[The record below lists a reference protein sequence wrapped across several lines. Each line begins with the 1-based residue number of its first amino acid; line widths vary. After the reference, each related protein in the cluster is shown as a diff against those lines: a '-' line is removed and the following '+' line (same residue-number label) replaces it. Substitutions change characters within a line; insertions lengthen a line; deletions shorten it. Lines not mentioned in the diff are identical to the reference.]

1 MKKFIDICQA
11 SLVLFG
17 MMICGLF
24 IAGLSVYVFEDT
36 PKSEAA
42 QWVMFSAQNIFA
54 FILPA
59 VLTWKICF
67 KNNPLRLMGA
77 TSMPSVR
84 MIGIAIAVY
93 LIGIPALNQIV
104 YWNQEVV
111 LPDAFA
117 SFEQWCRETEERAAA
132 ETAIILNVDSVWQM
146 LMNILVIGV
155 LTGIGEEFFFRGG
168 LQKIL
173 LHCGVRQHVA
183 IWSAAIVF
191 SALHF
196 QFYGFVPRVLLGAW
210 FGYLYCWSGNIWV
223 SSLAHA
229 INNSIV
235 IVSQWLVNKELISE
249 DFDMFGVTE
258 NAFPFAFLVSGVLVG
273 LALYFC
279 HKKGWLP
286 AQSKDMTSSLKNSKV

>member
-11 SLVLFG
+11 CLVLFG

-24 IAGLSVYVFEDT
+24 IAGLSVYFFEDT
-36 PKSEAA
+36 PKSVAA

-67 KNNPLRLMGA
+67 KNNSLQLMGA

-84 MIGIAIAVY
+84 MIGVAIVVY

-104 YWNQEVV
+104 YWNQEVA

-132 ETAIILNVDSVWQM
+132 ETAVILNVDSVWQM
-146 LMNILVIGV
+146 LMNIIVIGV

-173 LHCGVRQHVA
+173 MHCGICQHVA
-183 IWSAAIVF
+183 IWTAAIVF

-210 FGYLYCWSGNIWV
+210 FGYLYCWGGNIWV

-229 INNSIV
+229 LNNSIV
-235 IVSQWLVNKELISE
+235 IVSEWLVNKDLISE

-258 NAFPFAFLVSGVLVG
+258 NSFPFAFLVSGVLVG
-273 LALYFC
+273 FVLYFC
-279 HKKGWLP
+279 HRKGWLP
-286 AQSKDMTSSLKNSKV
+286 AQGKDMTSTLQKSKV